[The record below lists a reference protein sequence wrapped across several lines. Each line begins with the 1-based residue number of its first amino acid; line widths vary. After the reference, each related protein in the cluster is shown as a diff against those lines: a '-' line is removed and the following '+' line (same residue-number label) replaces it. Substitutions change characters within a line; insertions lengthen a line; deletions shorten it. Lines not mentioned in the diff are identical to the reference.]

1 MAVGGVEGE
10 LLVYCNVDPSNPV
23 KIWGT
28 KFKRKNNVMLMTNAV
43 QIVRWR
49 RENGT
54 YRHML
59 FACMNEAGV
68 LVYNLPPHSECGHM
82 ARNFPKRRTRNS
94 KDSLTLH
101 SHLRDFHHSPINDA
115 RVSPDGNRIVFVG
128 DDSYLYLRD
137 VLKVD
142 DEASSGISFGP
153 TQVLTIPARLLSPYS
168 SNTQQNAR
176 TSSDNETTPQPYSS
190 QHVAWNNDSSLF
202 AHTSDSHYC
211 VLVWAVET
219 QEIVIAIDAAGF
231 TYAVAFH
238 PSVRSVLAFS
248 NRYGYFHTV
257 DLDQAISVDKK
268 RNTVVEEKLL
278 TSVEANHDP
287 KSVIERNQT
296 VIPRQEI
303 TMVSFRGE
311 KNTKLRILAKIN
323 GLRWS
328 GCGRYLYVATKKR
341 VLVYEFLSRCVKTL
355 AELAGDQA
363 RKTLELD
370 PLGWRIRQRLTT
382 HSQSQGML
390 TRKRKRLL
398 DESFDYESWYRQWKR
413 IPEHLQC
420 SILGDNVG
428 LANHD

>member
-1 MAVGGVEGE
+1 
-10 LLVYCNVDPSNPV
+10 
-23 KIWGT
+23 
-28 KFKRKNNVMLMTNAV
+28 
-43 QIVRWR
+43 
-49 RENGT
+49 
-54 YRHML
+54 
-59 FACMNEAGV
+59 
-68 LVYNLPPHSECGHM
+68 
-82 ARNFPKRRTRNS
+82 
-94 KDSLTLH
+94 
-101 SHLRDFHHSPINDA
+101 
-115 RVSPDGNRIVFVG
+115 
-128 DDSYLYLRD
+128 
-137 VLKVD
+137 
-142 DEASSGISFGP
+142 
-153 TQVLTIPARLLSPYS
+153 
-168 SNTQQNAR
+168 
-176 TSSDNETTPQPYSS
+176 
-190 QHVAWNNDSSLF
+190 
-202 AHTSDSHYC
+202 
-211 VLVWAVET
+211 
-219 QEIVIAIDAAGF
+219 
-231 TYAVAFH
+231 
-238 PSVRSVLAFS
+238 
-248 NRYGYFHTV
+248 V